1 MSTSIARKDLVTGR
15 NHTALPALPAEQR
28 GWVRVGRRFLRR
40 RLNLPAVLLLAALC
54 LVALLAPWFAPFDPA
69 EQLRDAGRAG
79 QPLGPDAR
87 FWLGTDNLQRDLL
100 SRLIFG
106 ARVTLSVGLAAGVLT
121 VLTGL
126 AYGSIAGL
134 AGGAVDN
141 WLMRLVDI
149 VISLPTLLIMML
161 LLVVLG
167 RSVWV
172 IVGVIVLVNWAY
184 PARIFHAEV
193 ASLKEREY
201 ILAARNVGAGSGRI
215 LLRHILPH
223 LLPLGIIYIG
233 LCVPVAI
240 FAEAGLSFLGLGIPP
255 PTPDW
260 GGMLQDGLSFYRSAP
275 RLVLLPGA
283 CIMLTVISFNLFTSG
298 LRDALDPFMKEP
310 T

>member
-1 MSTSIARKDLVTGR
+1 MQA
-15 NHTALPALPAEQR
+15 N
-28 GWVRVGRRFLRR
+28 
-40 RLNLPAVLLLAALC
+40 
-54 LVALLAPWFAPFDPA
+54 
-69 EQLRDAGRAG
+69 
-79 QPLGPDAR
+79 LGPDAR

-184 PARIFHAEV
+184 PARVSFMRKWPRSRSGSI
-193 ASLKEREY
+193 SS
-201 ILAARNVGAGSGRI
+201 AARNVGAGSGRI

>member
-1 MSTSIARKDLVTGR
+1 MFTSIARKDIVAAR
-15 NHTALPALPAEQR
+15 QPAALAAEQR
-28 GWVRVGRRFLRR
+28 EWVKVCRRYLRR
-40 RLNLPAVLLLAALC
+40 RLNLLAVLLLATLC
-54 LVALLAPWFAPFDPA
+54 LVALLAPWVAPFDPA
-69 EQLRDAGRAG
+69 EQLRDAGHAG

-100 SRLIFG
+100 SRLIYG

-121 VLTGL
+121 VVTGL

-134 AGGAVDN
+134 AGGALDN
-141 WLMRLVDI
+141 WLMRVVDI

-161 LLVVLG
+161 LLVILG

-193 ASLKEREY
+193 ISLKEREY

-233 LCVPVAI
+233 LSVPVAI
-240 FAEAGLSFLGLGIPP
+240 FAEASLSFLGLGIPP

-260 GGMLQDGLSFYRSAP
+260 GSMLQEGLSFYRSAP
-275 RLVLLPGA
+275 RLVLLPGV
-283 CIMLTVISFNLFTSG
+283 CIMLTVIAFNLFTSG
-298 LRDALDPFMKEP
+298 LRDALDPLMKE
-310 T
+310 TR